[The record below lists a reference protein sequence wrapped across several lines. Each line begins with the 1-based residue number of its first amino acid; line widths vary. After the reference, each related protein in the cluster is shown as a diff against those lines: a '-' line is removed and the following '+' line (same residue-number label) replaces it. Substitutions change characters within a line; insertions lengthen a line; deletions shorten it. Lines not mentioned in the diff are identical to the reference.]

1 MTEESS
7 RSVET
12 ACESQMCK
20 TLHIIR
26 TIGQQCVQR
35 VTATWLSGRIACLF
49 PSTKPSFPNEQTLWN
64 MVYYKKA
71 LLFQLVSFSITLCYV
86 SPPVPFSTTGTAP
99 SEYID
104 IIHLLFTFF
113 LNSSHYTCIIKH
125 VQSLLLYS
133 GEGTISLKERKVKKE
148 IKYLLLISIQLS
160 RLNNHPRC

>member
-1 MTEESS
+1 MN
-7 RSVET
+7 
-12 ACESQMCK
+12 K
-20 TLHIIR
+20 LF
-26 TIGQQCVQR
+26 G
-35 VTATWLSGRIACLF
+35 TWFI
-49 PSTKPSFPNEQTLWN
+49 T
-64 MVYYKKA
+64 KKA

-148 IKYLLLISIQLS
+148 IKYPLLVSIQLS